1 MVCIAPSMLGPP
13 TSFSSEREN
22 RFIKKS
28 TLLIQFLI
36 ESCCGMFG
44 GEFTSPF
51 GESSVRH
58 ATADRACDTS
68 GPEMTA
74 GPHSPESEPSED
86 SEASCSDLRENLG
99 EGSGGTGCV
108 FTLCDDDLDQP
119 AVKEILNLNDV
130 DVDFSKEQD
139 IQKQQPL
146 GSTPVAKSM
155 ASCRHMSPHDS
166 PKNQPFHAETLD
178 TLPPT

>member
-1 MVCIAPSMLGPP
+1 MFSCGPFSGHYTTWNNILLQSDAAFSLVVCIAPSMLGPP
-13 TSFSSEREN
+13 TSLSSEREN

-74 GPHSPESEPSED
+74 GPHSPESSPARTVRPRAVTCGRTLVRGA
-86 SEASCSDLRENLG
+86 EARAVSSPFVMMTSTNLR
-99 EGSGGTGCV
+99 
-108 FTLCDDDLDQP
+108 
-119 AVKEILNLNDV
+119 
-130 DVDFSKEQD
+130 
-139 IQKQQPL
+139 
-146 GSTPVAKSM
+146 
-155 ASCRHMSPHDS
+155 
-166 PKNQPFHAETLD
+166 
-178 TLPPT
+178 